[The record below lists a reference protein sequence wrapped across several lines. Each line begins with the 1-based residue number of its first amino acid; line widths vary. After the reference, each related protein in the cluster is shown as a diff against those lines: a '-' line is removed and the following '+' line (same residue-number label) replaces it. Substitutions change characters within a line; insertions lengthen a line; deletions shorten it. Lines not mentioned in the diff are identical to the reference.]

1 MWTNQIANQLKQQMI
16 NNPQQFAQNALRSGQ
31 FRNNQ
36 FRNNQLM
43 TNALNAV
50 ANNDREAMNTI
61 ANNVCREHN
70 VSVEDAQK
78 QYRQYYGLN

>member
-1 MWTNQIANQLKQQMI
+1 MRMNQMVNSLKQQMI

-31 FRNNQ
+31 FRSNQ
-36 FRNNQLM
+36 FM
-43 TNALNAV
+43 TNALKAV

-61 ANNVCREHN
+61 ASNVCREHN

-78 QYRQYYGLN
+78 QYIQYYGLN